1 MPGRLRV
8 TVATVANSKGW
19 WPVDANE
26 LAARLTAVED
36 RLAIIELEALY
47 ASSFDSRDGAAW
59 ATLFTTDGIYQARG
73 ATPAA
78 GNFVQGRDALA
89 RFCADAPFDGIHLMH
104 LPHITVDGD
113 TATSRIHLEFVAA
126 FRADGSPTLRMVGFY
141 DVSYVRSASRW
152 LIARRVTTTM
162 FRQDNVAHH
171 YPSTSGLVDG

>member
-8 TVATVANSKGW
+8 TVTTVAKSKGW
-19 WPVDANE
+19 WPVNSNE
-26 LAARLTAVED
+26 LAARLAAVED

-89 RFCADAPFDGIHLMH
+89 RFCAEAPFDGMHLMH
-104 LPHITVDGD
+104 LPHINFDGD
-113 TATSRIHLEFVAA
+113 RATSRIHLEFVAA
-126 FRADGSPTLRMVGFY
+126 FRAVGAPTLRMTGFY

-171 YPSTSGLVDG
+171 YPQTSGLVDE

>member
-1 MPGRLRV
+1 MR
-8 TVATVANSKGW
+8 
-19 WPVDANE
+19 
-26 LAARLTAVED
+26 
-36 RLAIIELEALY
+36 
-47 ASSFDSRDGAAW
+47 ASSFRDRTHWISPFRHMSLTLPIRVGAAAW

-171 YPSTSGLVDG
+171 YPSTSGLVRCRSTR